1 VVGRIL
7 EFFPLEE
14 RDQVRQQ
21 LAANLRS
28 AVCQRLVP
36 RASGEG
42 VVPAIEILSSN
53 LTVQKLIHENK
64 LLKLPAAIETG
75 REDSMQSFNQ
85 SLLELYN
92 KKLITKEDALAY
104 ATNADALKMNMQ
116 GIFLDEA
123 KRILAT

>member
-1 VVGRIL
+1 
-7 EFFPLEE
+7 
-14 RDQVRQQ
+14 
-21 LAANLRS
+21 
-28 AVCQRLVP
+28 
-36 RASGEG
+36 
-42 VVPAIEILSSN
+42 VPAVEILSSN

-75 REDSMQSFNQ
+75 REDGMQSFNQ

-104 ATNADALKMNMQ
+104 ATNPDALKMNMQ